1 MKKAR
6 VLVLLP
12 RLRALKEVAIQW
24 RRLAN
29 GKTFPSLYE
38 LASTSAVRAVV
49 DAPGDRIV
57 GGVELESLT
66 PAISQIL
73 EDWEADF
80 RAQLGCIIRNE
91 ISLPD
96 HVHPSELAIGWL
108 FVCQNCQ
115 FRIEYKSH
123 SNTSLPTHFCAHR
136 PQAFNW
142 PSSEA
147 ALRSQA
153 KAFDIALT
161 QEFWEVPYQ
170 FDVLSAE
177 IYGTWKIVGICG
189 QDPSTTTISEMDQRD
204 FRLNCLHC
212 SSKDGIIRVMNW
224 RSAVR

>member
-1 MKKAR
+1 M
-6 VLVLLP
+6 LLP

-38 LASTSAVRAVV
+38 LASTATVSGVV
-49 DAPGDRIV
+49 NAPGDGIV

-66 PAISQIL
+66 PTISKIL
-73 EDWEADF
+73 EEWETDF
-80 RAQLGCIIRNE
+80 RRRLGCIVRRE
-91 ISLPD
+91 INLPD
-96 HVHPSELAIGWL
+96 HVHPSDLAIGWL

-115 FRIEYKSH
+115 FRIEYKSD

-136 PQAFNW
+136 PFDW
-142 PSSEA
+142 STSEA

-153 KAFDIALT
+153 SAFDIALT

-170 FDVLSAE
+170 FNVLSAE
-177 IYGTWKIVGICG
+177 IYGTWRIVGICG
-189 QDPSTTTISEMDQRD
+189 QDPSTTTISEMDQLD

-212 SSKDGIIRVMNW
+212 SSKDGIMRVMNW